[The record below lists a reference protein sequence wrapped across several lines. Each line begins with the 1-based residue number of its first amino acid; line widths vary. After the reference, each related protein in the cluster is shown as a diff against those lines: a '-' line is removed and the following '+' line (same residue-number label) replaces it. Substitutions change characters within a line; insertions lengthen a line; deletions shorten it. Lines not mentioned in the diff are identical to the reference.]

1 VRTNHRSRGFKGL
14 DFGGAIG
21 GFEAPLLR

>member
-1 VRTNHRSRGFKGL
+1 VRTNHRSRGFKVL